1 MKNNKSPG
9 SDGITTE
16 FYKIFWSEI
25 KSYYVKSLNYSFEI
39 GDMTVMQ
46 KQGLISL
53 LPKMNNDLGNL
64 NNRRPLT
71 LLNTDYKIVTKTV
84 SNRIKK
90 KYMSNIIE
98 NSQTGFI
105 KGRYI
110 GENIRL
116 IQETIEKLEEEE
128 QPGLLLF
135 ADFEK
140 AFDSISHDFI
150 FNCLKCF
157 NFGPD
162 IIKWV
167 KCFYNDIKSS
177 VTNSGYMTEF
187 YNIERGLRQG
197 CPLSASLFRICIELL
212 AQQ

>member
-1 MKNNKSPG
+1 MNNSIKNINTKLTSDEKNSIEGQVAEYECASALKAMKNNKSPG

-46 KQGLISL
+46 KQGLISF
-53 LPKMNNDLGNL
+53 LPKKNNDLGNL
-64 NNRRPLT
+64 NNWRPLT
-71 LLNTDYKIVTKTV
+71 LLNTDYKIVTKTI

-90 KYMSNIIE
+90 YISNIIK

-140 AFDSISHDFI
+140 AFDSISHDFM

-167 KCFYNDIKSS
+167 KCFI
-177 VTNSGYMTEF
+177 MT
-187 YNIERGLRQG
+187 
-197 CPLSASLFRICIELL
+197 
-212 AQQ
+212 